1 MFYYE
6 CKNEIVVHSNANDK
20 TPQRYNVYPAAQG
33 RGHGKLFNSGSQLGK
48 ILYYGFPD
56 LKILTCNHRFSSRL
70 GSTHRL
76 SMAPFDPPWNST
88 QIWWFLIF
96 FDLLLRNMWKPLI
109 RFWDR
114 SLKGNFLLLRPEA
127 PASAALP
134 IDSSTP
140 SVETQIQQ
148 LTGTLKYT
156 AGIFDFPQKADCRR
170 RRVVVM
176 PSDEPGIIAEWHFTC
191 GRPQYLDSVSTRLFA
206 LMHLHSIQA
215 VILPH
220 GQWTLRPDEPLLQLQ
235 KR

>member
-1 MFYYE
+1 MKHILFAVSLLFS
-6 CKNEIVVHSNANDK
+6 ISQVVHSDSALA
-20 TPQRYNVYPAAQG
+20 PATDRG
-33 RGHGKLFNSGSQLGK
+33 RLFV
-48 ILYYGFPD
+48 
-56 LKILTCNHRFSSRL
+56 T
-70 GSTHRL
+70 
-76 SMAPFDPPWNST
+76 
-88 QIWWFLIF
+88 
-96 FDLLLRNMWKPLI
+96 
-109 RFWDR
+109 
-114 SLKGNFLLLRPEA
+114 LKGNFLLLRPEA